1 MRSTQLERRDEL
13 DGVYY
18 TAYGVGALHTNPEAT
33 PMIDWTHIRAHKI
46 SKERPADWPEGI
58 RGISTEGLSLFG
70 IKEATGQLYWD
81 GRQVRTHGVI
91 RLGTPERWIA
101 TFAAFG
107 TCGTFLVVL
116 ARFLLDLAS
125 K

>member
-1 MRSTQLERRDEL
+1 M
-13 DGVYY
+13 V
-18 TAYGVGALHTNPEAT
+18 
-33 PMIDWTHIRAHKI
+33 DWTHIRAHKN
-46 SKERPADWPEGI
+46 SNERPADWPAGV
-58 RGISTEGLSLFG
+58 RAISTEGLNLFG

-81 GRQVRTHGVI
+81 GRQVRTRRVI

-101 TFAAFG
+101 AFAAFG
-107 TCGTFLVVL
+107 TCGTFLVMF